1 MPVPMRTSTG
11 PSQTGMVETNPAQ
24 AAADQGH
31 PDLRVALA
39 PQSGAQARVFM
50 SASGFVAVYY
60 PFLRYF
66 DLS

>member
-1 MPVPMRTSTG
+1 
-11 PSQTGMVETNPAQ
+11 MVETNPAQ